1 MAEYWPEL
9 LTKASWEKLQELKG
23 EIGGFVVIGG
33 WAVYLWTKM
42 HKSKDIDVIVDFKAL
57 GQMRRMYTLV
67 KNQHLKKYEIKF
79 DKFDID
85 IYVPHF
91 SEFKIPANDL
101 LERFTAKVGGF
112 DVLVPEALL
121 VLKQGA
127 EIQRR
132 GSIKGEKDAIDICTL
147 MLMAPFD
154 IGKYLRILKD
164 YNLGNYS
171 DELKAVI
178 RDFDT
183 RNSKMVGMP
192 FKEFQAWR
200 KTVLV
205 QL

>member
-23 EIGGFVVIGG
+23 EIGRFVVIGG

-42 HKSKDIDVIVDFKAL
+42 HKSKDIDIIVDFKEL
-57 GQMRRMYTLV
+57 EQMRQRYALV
-67 KNQHLKKYEIKF
+67 KNQNLKKYEIKF

-91 SEFKIPANDL
+91 SEFRIPVNDL

-112 DVLVPEALL
+112 DVLVPEALV

-132 GSIKGEKDAIDICTL
+132 GSIKGEKDTIDICTL
-147 MLMAPFD
+147 LLRTPFD
-154 IGKYLRILKD
+154 FQKYLRILKD
-164 YNLGNYS
+164 YNLENYS
-171 DELKAVI
+171 DEIKSVI
-178 RDFDT
+178 RDFDP
-183 RNSKMVGMP
+183 RNSETIGMP

-200 KTVLV
+200 RKVIREL
-205 QL
+205 